1 MKNFVMFVGAVFVA
15 IAGAGST
22 AADPAAGLWQTGV
35 DRGTVAYVRI
45 APCGEAM
52 CEKIERSFNTEGEYQ
67 SPHIGKNILR
77 NMVFGTSGEYV
88 GRLWRPASGKQY
100 YAKMTVSDASLT
112 LHGCIAGGFILG
124 SQAWARV
131 GD

>member
-52 CEKIERSFNTEGEYQ
+52 CETIERSFNTVASTGRRNTLIFRKRWSVLNEVPYQ
-67 SPHIGKNILR
+67 DLL
-77 NMVFGTSGEYV
+77 FG
-88 GRLWRPASGKQY
+88 
-100 YAKMTVSDASLT
+100 
-112 LHGCIAGGFILG
+112 
-124 SQAWARV
+124 
-131 GD
+131 